1 MTLFE
6 AILSLA
12 LLIAAAL
19 NLLLVLRLT
28 KALGQPQEKPES
40 TAGQPTQTIEPTND
54 RQEQKTVTEQIP
66 TTKPEILA
74 WRQRIIREIEQERGS
89 RVITMIHKRELWT
102 GPGEAPD
109 IGLEDAETILHQI
122 RSTPPDKP
130 IDLILHTPGGVALA
144 AEMMSMAIKFH
155 PEKVTAI
162 VPFYAMSGGSLMSLA
177 ADKILM
183 ERYSMLGPVDPQIPT
198 PDGNTWAAGSLETLV
213 TLKPLHKVSDRM
225 IVMADVAKLEIQNAI
240 AFVMWLLED
249 RMGKEEAKR
258 VAEFFAH
265 GYMSHSTPIT
275 LDVAKAMGLDVEE
288 GIPAKVYELF
298 KTFGF
303 VPAS

>member
-1 MTLFE
+1 MADFE
-6 AILSLA
+6 NTILGLA
-12 LLIAAAL
+12 LVIVSAINFLIVFRVVKPLGVHRENEPVENQPVETVESASTRSEPEVADDQTP
-19 NLLLVLRLT
+19 RT
-28 KALGQPQEKPES
+28 KAG
-40 TAGQPTQTIEPTND
+40 
-54 RQEQKTVTEQIP
+54 
-66 TTKPEILA
+66 ILA

-89 RVITMIHKRELWT
+89 RVIMMIHKRELWT
-102 GPGEAPD
+102 GQGEEPE
-109 IGLEDAETILHQI
+109 IGLEDAETVLQQI
-122 RSTPPDKP
+122 RNTPDDKP

-155 PEKVTAI
+155 PQDVTVI

-177 ADKILM
+177 ADKIRM

-198 PDGNTWAAGSLETLV
+198 PDGNMWAAGSLESLV
-213 TLKPLHKVSDRM
+213 TLKPIQKVSDRM
-225 IVMADVAKLEIQNAI
+225 IVMADVARLEIENAI
-240 AFVMWLLED
+240 AFVMWLLEE
-249 RMGKEEAKR
+249 RMSKEEARK

-275 LDVAKAMGLDVEE
+275 LDVVKAMGLDVEE

>member
-1 MTLFE
+1 M
-6 AILSLA
+6 AILETILSA
-12 LLIAAAL
+12 VLIIASAF
-19 NLLLVLRLT
+19 NLLLIIRLT
-28 KALGQPQEKPES
+28 GRFDHPEEEPAVS
-40 TAGQPTQTIEPTND
+40 QSVETHEPPPTHNPTP
-54 RQEQKTVTEQIP
+54 EVVTQHTP
-66 TTKPEILA
+66 TTKSEILA
-74 WRQRIIREIEQERGS
+74 WRRRIISEIEQARGS

-102 GPGEAPD
+102 GPGEDPE
-109 IGLEDAETILHQI
+109 IVLEDAETVLQQI
-122 RSTPPDKP
+122 RSTPPDCP

-155 PEKVTAI
+155 PEKVTVI

-177 ADKILM
+177 ADKIIM

-198 PDGNTWAAGSLETLV
+198 PDGNTWPAGSLESLV
-213 TLKPLHKVSDRM
+213 TLKPLQKVSDRM
-225 IVMADVAKLEIQNAI
+225 IVMADVAKLEIENAI

-249 RMGKEEAKR
+249 RMSNENARK

-275 LDVAKAMGLDVEE
+275 LDVVKAVGLDAEE
-288 GIPAKVYELF
+288 GVPEKVYELF
-298 KTFGF
+298 RTFGF